1 MAEQMHSEKMPKK
14 AATRKMGRRGARRFA
29 CILLLSFA
37 ACGIVRAQKSWVFFG
52 THVDVAGHGFSVAQ
66 FDSQN
71 GLLSFP
77 HFLLQAAS
85 PGYFIFDSTHS
96 HLYAANAVET
106 FGGAASGAVSAYAVD
121 PATGQ
126 LTLLNQVASGS
137 ANAVYVSLDATGHTL
152 FVANY
157 TGASVAAFAIAAD
170 GSIGNLTANFQFT
183 GHGTD
188 PDRQSQPH
196 PHSIRVDPSNHFVL
210 VPDLGLD
217 QVHIYRYDAATGA
230 LTPNDPPFA
239 QMPPVSGP
247 RHMVFSG
254 DGRFAYLLSEIANT
268 ITVFAW
274 DATSGTLNELQRIS
288 TLPAGFKG
296 LDTAAEVRLDSRG
309 RFLYASNRGANT
321 LAVFAVD
328 AANGRLTLVQQVSTQ
343 GRSPRN
349 FEFDPTGRWL
359 IVANHDSESVVVF
372 AIDSATGKLT
382 EHQPPVFVP
391 YPFAVRFLPA
401 TTAAAPPTLPR

>member
-1 MAEQMHSEKMPKK
+1 MRETTAKIAKRISSRI
-14 AATRKMGRRGARRFA
+14 AF
-29 CILLLSFA
+29 ILFVCFL
-37 ACGIVRAQKSWVFFG
+37 ACGAARAQDSWVFFG
-52 THVDVAGHGFSVAQ
+52 THVATHGRGFSVAQ
-66 FDSQN
+66 FDSET
-71 GLLSFP
+71 GMLSLP
-77 HFLLQAAS
+77 RFLIEADA
-85 PGYFIFDSTHS
+85 PGYFVLDSTGR
-96 HLYAANAVET
+96 HLYATVSENT
-106 FGGAASGAVSAYAVD
+106 FGGQPTGAVSAYAVD
-121 PATGQ
+121 PATAQ
-126 LTLLNQVASGS
+126 LTLLNQVPSSS
-137 ANAVYVSLDATGHTL
+137 ANPAYVSLDATGRTL

-157 TGASVAAFAIAAD
+157 TGATVAAFAIKPD
-170 GSIGNLTANFQFT
+170 GSIGDRTAFVQFT
-183 GHGTD
+183 GHGAD
-188 PDRQSQPH
+188 PVRQSQPH